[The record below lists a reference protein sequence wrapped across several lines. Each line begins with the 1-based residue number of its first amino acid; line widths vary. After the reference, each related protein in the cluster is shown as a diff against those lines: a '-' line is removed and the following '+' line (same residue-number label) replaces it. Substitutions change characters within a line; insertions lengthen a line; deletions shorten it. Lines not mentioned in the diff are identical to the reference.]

1 MTDREIRN
9 EAVKRTLAPFAWIVG
24 FSAVLIYTL
33 VFAPWW
39 LCCTIYVA
47 IVGLFIFIAIISEI
61 ETNEVII
68 RRELEDESH

>member
-47 IVGLFIFIAIISEI
+47 IIFIAIISEI